1 MNLSVI
7 GLQWGDEGKGK
18 IIDLL
23 TNYCNIN
30 IRYNGGHNAGHVIY
44 LKNIKKV
51 VRILPSGVLK
61 KKCLCLISN
70 NVALL
75 LNNLLYE
82 ISDVNKDKIIISKNI
97 FIINKIDELI
107 DYLIDKI
114 LKIGTTYSGISIF
127 YIRKYSKCC
136 FQIKNLYNI
145 IYFIKNFNIIFFYN
159 LYFFFFKIKLKINIF
174 LFSKKTKS
182 MLHFF
187 KNNIVNNNKFI
198 NNSYKKIFESS
209 QGALLDFDLGIYP
222 FVTCSN
228 IINKSIFISSNFFYN
243 KIKYLGIMKSYS
255 TRVGNGSFLSK
266 LEINKNYLLSLLTNE
281 FGTNSLKVRKIGWLD
296 LVAIIEMIKINN
308 ISSLILTKMDSLIFL
323 KFIKIVISYKINNK
337 KYYNY
342 KDNLF
347 YNNQC
352 IFFNSWNISNKLY
365 FKNEKNFHIYIR
377 FIEKILNT
385 PISIISIGKHERD
398 IIFL

>member
-1 MNLSVI
+1 MNLSII

-18 IIDLL
+18 IVDLL

-44 LKNIKKV
+44 LKNIKKI
-51 VRILPSGVLK
+51 VRILPSGILK

-82 ISDVNKDKIIISKNI
+82 ILDIDKNKIILSKNI
-97 FIINKIDELI
+97 FLVNKIDELI

-114 LKIGTTYSGISIF
+114 LKIGTTYSGISVF
-127 YIRKYSKCC
+127 YMRKYSKCC
-136 FQIKNLYNI
+136 FQIKDLYSI
-145 IYFIKNFNIIFFYN
+145 IYFIKSFNIIFFYN

-174 LFSKKTKS
+174 SFLEKTKS
-182 MLHFF
+182 MLYFLK
-187 KNNIVNNNKFI
+187 KNIINNNKFV
-198 NNSYKKIFESS
+198 NNNYKKIFESS

-228 IINKSIFISSNFFYN
+228 IINKSIFINSNFFFN

-255 TRVGNGSFLSK
+255 TRVGNGNFQSK
-266 LEINKNYLLSLLTNE
+266 LNINKNHLLSLLTNE
-281 FGTNSLKVRKIGWLD
+281 FGTNSLKIRKIGWLD
-296 LVAIIEMIKINN
+296 LISILEMIKINN
-308 ISSLILTKMDSLIFL
+308 ISNLILTKLDVLVFL
-323 KFIKIVISYKINNK
+323 KFIKIVISYKIKNK
-337 KYYNY
+337 KYFDYRNS
-342 KDNLF
+342 LF
-347 YNNQC
+347 YNNCC
-352 IFFNSWNISNKLY
+352 IFFNSWNTINNIYS
-365 FKNEKNFHIYIR
+365 KNEKNFHIYIR

-385 PISIISIGKHERD
+385 PISIISIGKHEQD
-398 IIFL
+398 VVFL